1 VGGEVRPA
9 VRAVTFDFWDTLVAA
24 EPGSGSGMR
33 RLQIE
38 RFAGTLEGAGRP
50 VAPDELVGAF
60 DANWETF
67 ERRWVANAGQHTP
80 ADSVELIAGHL
91 GLVLDGELR
100 DRLID
105 GFRQVGEAV
114 PMVVAPGLEE
124 ALAVLRSA
132 GIRLGIV
139 CDVGLTPSPTLRR
152 RLQRLGLL
160 GSFDAG
166 SFSDETG
173 WFKPAEQAYLAALE
187 GLGVA
192 PSEAAHV
199 GDGRRT
205 DMAGAIALGM
215 TAIRFTAFHDHAP
228 ETGPEGH
235 HVIDDH
241 RKLPALL
248 GVG

>member
-1 VGGEVRPA
+1 VSGSARPA

-33 RLQIE
+33 QLQID
-38 RFAGTLEGAGRP
+38 RFARTLEGAG
-50 VAPDELVGAF
+50 VTVVHDELERAF

-67 ERRWVANAGQHTP
+67 EERWVTNTGQHTP
-80 ADSVELIAGHL
+80 ADSVHLIAGRL
-91 GLVLDGELR
+91 GLTLDPELR

-124 ALAVLRSA
+124 AVVTLRSA
-132 GIRLGIV
+132 EIGLGIV

-152 RLQRLGLL
+152 RLQGLGLL
-160 GSFDAG
+160 SSFDAW

-173 WFKPAEQAYLAALE
+173 WFKPAEQAYLTALE

-228 ETGPEGH
+228 ETGPEGD

-241 RKLPALL
+241 RRLPALL